1 MSIKTVSEI
10 LSPFSAEEQQQVLQA
25 LLQLLDE
32 VDYGKAKDESGWKP
46 EVLAL
51 KGDLPSNLQNA
62 FLDLVEAHAAMPCTE
77 SVTKGGKT
85 TCKTHNK
92 DHEIS
97 YNFRPGELIGKLLE
111 DLKKKAAS
119 YNDCR
124 KGVHA
129 PRPMNDSLDLYIPF
143 AGAAKDLYD
152 VILQNVGDGKTVV
165 VRSLVSGENLEIR
178 TVGDLK
184 PIDQLMFSSTRNS
197 ENTNE
202 VCLMS
207 QVILIS
213 VLEDCEK
220 A

>member
-1 MSIKTVSEI
+1 MSIKTVGEI

-25 LLQLLDE
+25 LLRLLDE

-51 KGDLPSNLQNA
+51 KGDLPSNLQNV

-97 YNFRPGELIGKLLE
+97 YNFRPGDLIGKLLK
-111 DLKKKAAS
+111 DLKRKAAS
-119 YNDCR
+119 YTNPCKD
-124 KGVHA
+124 VYA
-129 PRPMNDSLDLYIPF
+129 PRPLDDSLDLYLPF
-143 AGAAKDLYD
+143 AAAAKDLYD
-152 VILQNVGDGKTVV
+152 VISQNVGDGKTVV
-165 VRSLVSGENLEIR
+165 VRSLVSGEDLEIR
-178 TVGDLK
+178 TVGKLQ
-184 PIDQLMFSSTRNS
+184 PIDQLMFASTRNS
-197 ENTNE
+197 EHANQ